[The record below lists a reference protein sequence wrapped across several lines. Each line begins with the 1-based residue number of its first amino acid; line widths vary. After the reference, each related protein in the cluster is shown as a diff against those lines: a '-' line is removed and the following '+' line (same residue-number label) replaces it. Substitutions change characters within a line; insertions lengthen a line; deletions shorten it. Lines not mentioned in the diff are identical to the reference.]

1 MSFEGVREGKQVE
14 WNLDKSLRGLGGE
27 VAVVIS
33 QGGNERLLVGAM
45 SKNEFKQLQ
54 SNFNNV
60 CYVGSNRWRNAPCD
74 PWTVASCACQ
84 IKDTSFLVKT
94 KITHYVNV
102 LLNFV
107 GSATWGGHLVAT

>member
-1 MSFEGVREGKQVE
+1 MGR
-14 WNLDKSLRGLGGE
+14 E

-33 QGGNERLLVGAM
+33 KGDNERLLVGAM

-74 PWTVASCACQ
+74 RWTVASCACQ
-84 IKDTSFLVKT
+84 IKDTSFWSKPKLR
-94 KITHYVNV
+94 VNV
-102 LLNFV
+102 LEILSWPGCIMSSDQEMKSGKV
-107 GSATWGGHLVAT
+107 